1 MAAAATIWIMKMS
14 SSTKPARTRNVST
27 KRTLGSMLMAFEAFV
42 VLFATLVAFGLKAA
56 DTTAVWVVGLVLAL
70 LLISTPAVLGRK
82 GSYVWGTV
90 LQVAI
95 VLTGIWV
102 PLMWILGGILLCLW
116 AWAMIAGTTID
127 KARANYLKL
136 QAAAE
141 QVVQIV
147 TDESN

>member
-1 MAAAATIWIMKMS
+1 MNS
-14 SSTKPARTRNVST
+14 SIKKARVRGVST

-56 DTTAVWVVGLVLAL
+56 DSTVVWVVGLALAL
-70 LLISTPAVLGRK
+70 LLIATPAVLGKR
-82 GSYVWGTV
+82 GSYVWGTI
-90 LQVAI
+90 LQVGI

-116 AWAMIAGTTID
+116 AWALIAGSTID

-136 QAAAE
+136 QGAADE
-141 QVVQIV
+141 VVEIL

>member
-1 MAAAATIWIMKMS
+1 MN
-14 SSTKPARTRNVST
+14 SSTKKARVRSVST

-56 DTTAVWVVGLVLAL
+56 DTTVVWVVGLALAL
-70 LLISTPAVLGRK
+70 LLIATPAVLGKR
-82 GSYVWGTV
+82 GSYVWGTI
-90 LQVAI
+90 LQVGI

-116 AWAMIAGTTID
+116 AWALIAGSTID

-136 QAAAE
+136 QGAADE
-141 QVVQIV
+141 VVEIL

>member
-1 MAAAATIWIMKMS
+1 MKMN
-14 SSTKPARTRNVST
+14 SSTKKARVRSVST

-56 DTTAVWVVGLVLAL
+56 DTTVVWVVGLALAL
-70 LLISTPAVLGRK
+70 LLIATPAVLGKR
-82 GSYVWGTV
+82 GSYVWGTI
-90 LQVAI
+90 LQVGI

-116 AWAMIAGTTID
+116 AWALIAGSTID

-136 QAAAE
+136 QAAADE
-141 QVVQIV
+141 VVEIL

>member
-1 MAAAATIWIMKMS
+1 MNS
-14 SSTKPARTRNVST
+14 SIKKARVRGVST

-56 DTTAVWVVGLVLAL
+56 DTTVVWVVGLALAL
-70 LLISTPAVLGRK
+70 LLIATPAVLGKR
-82 GSYVWGTV
+82 GSYVWGTI
-90 LQVAI
+90 LQVGI

-116 AWAMIAGTTID
+116 AWALIAGSTID

-136 QAAAE
+136 QGAADE
-141 QVVQIV
+141 VVEIL